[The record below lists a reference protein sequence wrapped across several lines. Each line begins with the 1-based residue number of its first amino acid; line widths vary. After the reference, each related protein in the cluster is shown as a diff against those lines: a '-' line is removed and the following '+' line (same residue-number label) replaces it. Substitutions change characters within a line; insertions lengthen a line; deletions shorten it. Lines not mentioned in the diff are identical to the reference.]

1 MRCFIKCY
9 CLLFF
14 CTLSAVATAAESER
28 YPTTLAAPEL
38 AKVWSSDEAQ
48 DPSLYLISEKLDG
61 VRARWNGEQLFS
73 RSGMRINAP
82 AWFTAGFPH
91 EPLEGELWGG
101 YNSFDKVSLLARDL
115 GDEADWRSV
124 QYWLFDA
131 PAAQGHFELR
141 YRHFLTFDGMTPY
154 LKVIPQQVGQS
165 VELLQ
170 QQLARVVQRGG
181 EGLVL
186 HRRDAPLVSG
196 RSPYLFKLKPI
207 DDAEA
212 KVLAILPGQ
221 GKYQEMM
228 GSLLVETS
236 EGVRFKIGTGFSDEQ
251 RSHPPAIGSWITF
264 AHNGY
269 TSGGKPR
276 FARFIRVRSD
286 YELSR
291 DAAISSA
298 KPAAGEN

>member
-1 MRCFIKCY
+1 MRCMEKCF

-14 CTLSAVATAAESER
+14 WTLSTSVTGAELES
-28 YPTTLAAPEL
+28 YPSSLPPPEL
-38 AKVWSSDEAQ
+38 AKVWQSEEAQ
-48 DPSLYLISEKLDG
+48 DPSLYLVSEKLDG
-61 VRARWNGEQLFS
+61 VRARWDGEQLFS

-82 AWFTAGFPH
+82 AWFTEGFPH

-115 GDEADWRSV
+115 ADEADWHSV
-124 QYWLFDA
+124 KYWLFDA
-131 PAAQGHFELR
+131 PEAQGNFELR
-141 YRHFLTFDGMTPY
+141 YRHFLTFDGLTPY

-196 RSPYLFKLKPI
+196 RSPYLFKLKLI

-221 GKYQEMM
+221 GKYQDMM
-228 GSLLVETS
+228 GSLLVQTS
-236 EGVRFKIGTGFSDEQ
+236 DGVTFKIGSGFSDEQ
-251 RSHPPAIGSWITF
+251 RSHPPAVGSWITF

-276 FARFIRVRSD
+276 FARFVRVRSD

-291 DAAISSA
+291 DAAIS
-298 KPAAGEN
+298 PATTVDGEN

>member
-1 MRCFIKCY
+1 MRYLVKCY
-9 CLLFF
+9 CLLIFS
-14 CTLSAVATAAESER
+14 TLFAAAQGTEPDR
-28 YPTTLAAPEL
+28 YPPTLTEPEL
-38 AKVWSSDEAQ
+38 AKVWQTDEPQ
-48 DPSLYLISEKLDG
+48 DPSLYLVSEKLDG
-61 VRARWNGEQLFS
+61 VRARWDGEQLYS

-82 AWFTAGFPH
+82 TWFTQGFPD

-115 GDEADWRSV
+115 GDEADWHTV
-124 QYWLFDA
+124 KYWLFDA
-131 PAAQGHFELR
+131 PTAAGNFERR
-141 YRHFLTFDGMTPY
+141 YRHFLLFDGSTPY
-154 LKVIPQQVGQS
+154 LKVIPQQVGQT

-170 QQLARVVQRGG
+170 QQLAQVVQRGG

-221 GKYQEMM
+221 GKYQDMM

-236 EGVRFKIGTGFSDEQ
+236 DGVRFKIGTGFSDAE
-251 RSHPPAIGSWITF
+251 RRHPPVIGSWITF

-291 DAAISSA
+291 DATTSA
-298 KPAAGEN
+298 SPSNNGEH